1 MSKPRSLVAVVVVVF
16 SLALIAVGRAA
27 DADPTV
33 RKATIQIIERAVDL
47 SFQDAAPPGP
57 SIGDRFVL
65 TSDLFD
71 GGGRKVGRDGGEC
84 VLVRVDPTAPPA
96 DQQLAH
102 CTITVE
108 LPEGQITFQGLPHGT
123 RNYFAVTGGTGAYRS
138 ARGQALVVDVAPLQ
152 EADITIE
159 LDP

>member
-1 MSKPRSLVAVVVVVF
+1 MSKPRSLVAGVVVVF

-33 RKATIQIIERAVDL
+33 RKATIQVVERAVDL

-71 GGGRKVGRDGGEC
+71 GAGRKVGRDGGEC
-84 VLVRVDPTAPPA
+84 VLVRVDPTAPRA

-108 LPEGQITFQGLPHGT
+108 HRRHGRLPVRAWAGAGG
-123 RNYFAVTGGTGAYRS
+123 RCRAVAGGRHHHRARS
-138 ARGQALVVDVAPLQ
+138 VMPV
-152 EADITIE
+152 
-159 LDP
+159 